1 MGKRNP
7 TRTVRLLEARKAELP
22 LTARLRTEV
31 SDEKLASLVHHMV
44 EEIKSEVKLE
54 KTHIAQLAFYVVV
67 SVKLH
72 GGAIPHLVTVVDAAV
87 AVVELVMVETVKV
100 EVVEIP
106 VGKLLEI
113 ASVEIVLRRHEQ
125 FLGCATVV
133 VHRLALGV
141 YHPAILVLVVIYP
154 HAYLIV
160 DVTEDLEIRRVFA
173 RIRYAFAF
181 ELMHHSGIFE
191 NRLLRIYLHF
201 FR

>member
-1 MGKRNP
+1 
-7 TRTVRLLEARKAELP
+7 
-22 LTARLRTEV
+22 
-31 SDEKLASLVHHMV
+31 
-44 EEIKSEVKLE
+44 
-54 KTHIAQLAFYVVV
+54 
-67 SVKLH
+67 
-72 GGAIPHLVTVVDAAV
+72 
-87 AVVELVMVETVKV
+87 MVETVKV

-154 HAYLIV
+154 HAYLVV

-173 RIRYAFAF
+173 RIRYAFAL
-181 ELMHHSGIFE
+181 ELMHHSGIFK
-191 NRLLRIYLHF
+191 NRLLRIYLHAHLRRVETHAENDIF
-201 FR
+201 VFLILSAEVAPYVAAERIDA